1 MRSRLHSRYA
11 VAREWHVCASVSMK
25 QCEVACKGAALPR
38 EAGGTKKET
47 AHNGGCVAMTRGDEH
62 CEGLENCEGIV

>member
-38 EAGGTKKET
+38 EAGGTK
-47 AHNGGCVAMTRGDEH
+47 GDGSQRWVRGDDPWR
-62 CEGLENCEGIV
+62 